1 MKMSS
6 DETSQKLFINAYN
19 EWKEIANRISNA
31 FRLFGDSM
39 DEAVLNIQIKQSRDP
54 RVKKYH
60 QIYRRTKKS
69 RIKRK
74 QLKKIKA
81 IL

>member
-1 MKMSS
+1 MTL
-6 DETSQKLFINAYN
+6 DETSQTLLTWSRGSI
-19 EWKEIANRISNA
+19 EEIVNSISNA
-31 FRLFGDSM
+31 FRLFGASM
-39 DEAVLNIQIKQSRDP
+39 DEAVLNIEIKQSRDS
-54 RVKKYH
+54 RVRKYH

-69 RIKRK
+69 RIKKK

>member
-1 MKMSS
+1 MAS
-6 DETSQKLFINAYN
+6 DEMSQKLLTWAQGSI
-19 EWKEIANRISNA
+19 EEIVNSISNA
-31 FRLFGDSM
+31 FRLFGASM

-54 RVKKYH
+54 RVKKYY

-69 RIKRK
+69 RLKRK

>member
-1 MKMSS
+1 MAS
-6 DETSQKLFINAYN
+6 DETSQRLLTSVCESI
-19 EWKEIANRISNA
+19 EEIANGISNA
-31 FRLFGDSM
+31 FRLFGASM
-39 DEAVLNIQIKQSRDP
+39 DEAVLNIEIKQSRDP

>member
-1 MKMSS
+1 MAS
-6 DETSQKLFINAYN
+6 DEMSQKLLTWAQGSI
-19 EWKEIANRISNA
+19 EEIVSSISNA
-31 FRLFGDSM
+31 FRLFGASM